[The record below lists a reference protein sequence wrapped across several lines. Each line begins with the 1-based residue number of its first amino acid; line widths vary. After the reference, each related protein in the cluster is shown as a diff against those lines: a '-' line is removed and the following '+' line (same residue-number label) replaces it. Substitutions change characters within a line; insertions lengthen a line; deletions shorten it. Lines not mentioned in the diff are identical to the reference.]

1 MYLNEFKK
9 AIERSHKF
17 KLLVPRV
24 DFSYKVF
31 LTEKV
36 NNEIPNLLLDKIGK
50 PDPRK
55 VFAQCFG
62 FHYLIQ
68 NIFEEYFDV
77 PITYTI
83 GWVSEPPN
91 TLFKQTEEQLFQILK
106 SGPKSMQINLH
117 AWLTLP
123 SMEIIDLTLPT
134 TVAVARGQ
142 VDSFGGAIS
151 GHPDQFTGGLKYHP
165 MLVGDDFLRK
175 IGVLIDL
182 PIIQFIK

>member
-1 MYLNEFKK
+1 MYLDEFKE
-9 AIERSHKF
+9 AIKRSHKF
-17 KLLVPRV
+17 ELTVPKI
-24 DFSYKVF
+24 DFTEKGL

-36 NNEIPNLLLDKIGK
+36 NSEIPHLLLEKIGK
-50 PDPRK
+50 INPEK
-55 VFAQCFG
+55 VFAQCFA
-62 FHYLIQ
+62 FHHFTQ
-68 NIFEEYFDV
+68 NIFEEYFNV

-83 GWVSEPPN
+83 GWVYEPPN
-91 TLFKQTEEQLFQILK
+91 SYFKKTEEQLFQMLK
-106 SGPKSMQINLH
+106 SGPESMQINLH

-182 PIIQFIK
+182 PIIQFI